1 MRGQMSPGAEGGFDA
16 AEIYA
21 AARPSAS
28 APALQGE
35 LPALRPVLRPYQRR
49 AAAWMV
55 ARERGELVRLL

>member
-1 MRGQMSPGAEGGFDA
+1 MSPGGEAGFDA

-21 AARPSAS
+21 AARPSAR
-28 APALQGE
+28 APALEGN

-55 ARERGELVRLL
+55 ARERGERARSIAEL